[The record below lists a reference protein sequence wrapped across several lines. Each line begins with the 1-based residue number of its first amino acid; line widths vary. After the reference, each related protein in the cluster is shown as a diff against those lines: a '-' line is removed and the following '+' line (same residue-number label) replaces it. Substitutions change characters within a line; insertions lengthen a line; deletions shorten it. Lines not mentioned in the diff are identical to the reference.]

1 MNNVTY
7 FIDKENGIVVCTGKE
22 CEYDALKKI
31 VKIYNSELIYEYLN
45 DPRFRTLLMPKTF
58 KGVAKLH
65 PSDKDNF
72 NETIGKD
79 IAHDKMVKKYMNS
92 KKKAILRFV
101 NEIEK
106 DIRKANM
113 YVNGITDKYDLD

>member
-1 MNNVTY
+1 
-7 FIDKENGIVVCTGKE
+7 
-22 CEYDALKKI
+22 
-31 VKIYNSELIYEYLN
+31 
-45 DPRFRTLLMPKTF
+45 
-58 KGVAKLH
+58 
-65 PSDKDNF
+65 
-72 NETIGKD
+72 
-79 IAHDKMVKKYMNS
+79 MVKKYMNS